1 MQLKII
7 LAIFFVSQ
15 NLFAS
20 NPIMSYEEYA
30 TIKHGCPHIYTLSKP
45 NQTLTYF
52 GANHSCDP
60 DNVQY
65 PIFKKFWNQF
75 IEQTGGKNCVVLI
88 EGSLRGDHVTEHD
101 AITQGGGEGGLLQFY
116 AEQHGIPAI
125 CPEPSKEFLHDQLSQ
140 QFSAQEI
147 EYLYFSHIGMQFH
160 RCRKVDPTI
169 EFEPFYQ
176 AYKRSLSLDTMK
188 EMHAQLFDTPFDA
201 QDEKFFYN
209 NSNPVGQ
216 KNKINT
222 VARANSRM
230 RDETIVQY
238 IGDLIKQEKNVFIAY
253 GATHAVM
260 QRAAI
265 ESLWNAE
272 KNY

>member
-1 MQLKII
+1 M
-7 LAIFFVSQ
+7 VSQ

-20 NPIMSYEEYA
+20 NPIMSYDEYA
-30 TIKHGCPHIYTLSKP
+30 IIKHGCPYVYTLSKP
-45 NQTLTYF
+45 NHTLIYF

-75 IEQTGGKNCVVLI
+75 IEQTHGQNCVVLI
-88 EGSLRGDHVTEHD
+88 EGSLRGQHVNEHN

-116 AEQHGIPAI
+116 AEQHQISTI
-125 CPEPSKEFLHDQLSQ
+125 CPEPTKQLLHNQLSQ
-140 QFSAQEI
+140 QFSVQEI

-160 RCRKVDPTI
+160 RYRKVDPTMD
-169 EFEPFYQ
+169 FEQFYQ
-176 AYKRSLSLDTMK
+176 TYKRPASLDRMK
-188 EMHAQLFDTPFDA
+188 EMHAQLFDTPFDVL
-201 QDEKFFYN
+201 DENFFYN
-209 NSNPVGQ
+209 NSNPVGH
-216 KNKINT
+216 KNKINA

-230 RDETIVQY
+230 RDEAIVQC
-238 IGDLIKQEKNVFIAY
+238 IADLIKQGKNVFIAY

-265 ESLWNAE
+265 ESLWEASMP
-272 KNY
+272 